1 MSRGPVSRRSDTIDY
16 IADKDNISKDEAKM
30 QFAEYT
36 DQAKEAIQ
44 LEATMLHK
52 QRIMKEIAR
61 RKALGLK
68 PYNRAG
74 GGYTPQKKARKAKL
88 DYRKGGY
95 FT

>member
-1 MSRGPVSRRSDTIDY
+1 MSRRSDVIDY

-36 DQAKEAIQ
+36 PQVKKEME

-61 RKALGLK
+61 RKRQEEMDKKYKEYIAKKNK
-68 PYNRAG
+68 P
-74 GGYTPQKKARKAKL
+74 
-88 DYRKGGY
+88 
-95 FT
+95 

>member
-1 MSRGPVSRRSDTIDY
+1 MSRRSDVIDY

-36 DQAKEAIQ
+36 PQVKKEME

-61 RKALGLK
+61 RKRLGLK
-68 PYNRAG
+68 YAG